1 MITAQDFINNG
12 FVTSAQTVQDFF
24 NFSAVQNYP
33 SIDKSVLPKP
43 TSQDIEKLNLALQ
56 YLQQNPDAEKILKSA
71 LQNGVGIVI
80 MDQDSS
86 LYRSQNP
93 NNPDGVI
100 FWNPNQAFEL
110 YFSQNNQMVSL
121 GKQSSA
127 NVLLHEMIHA
137 TDPNYAKSNDL
148 IRKYLTPYSNTHPNY
163 KYYNQ
168 AEYLAVTEANRL
180 VSYYHK
186 EPIRPDYSGNS
197 NLVPTNSPLDFN
209 TNIYDNKGKLIENL
223 NQVYDYGT
231 KTVTR
236 TTIDYLKLDQY
247 GQPILT
253 KEVRDLNGKI
263 IPQNTISTTDISQP
277 LAKNA
282 SIQDFNN
289 YGFAALLSDN
299 NDSRFAAL
307 DSMMASNIGQDA
319 ERKSREAVQAYDLEQ
334 ERIQEVN
341 AVTIRR

>member
-209 TNIYDNKGKLIENL
+209 TNIYD
-223 NQVYDYGT
+223 T

-247 GQPILT
+247 GQPIIT